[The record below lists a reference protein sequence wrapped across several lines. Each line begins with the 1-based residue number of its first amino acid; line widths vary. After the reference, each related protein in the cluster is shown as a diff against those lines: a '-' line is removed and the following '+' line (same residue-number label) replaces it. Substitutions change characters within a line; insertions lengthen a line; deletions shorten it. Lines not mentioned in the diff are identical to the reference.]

1 MPKNLSKIGRK
12 CKCDRLGVSRP
23 ARETGQLL
31 LDALDELHYKGIIL
45 MAASSSWEIE
55 VDRFG
60 KRELAVVR
68 HQLVEAETLLSR
80 YYCIPGRE
88 WPAYAYDVETL
99 SDLTQ
104 SEAIEGILALVAKYE
119 YRPPRSSGGQERLEF
134 YRICLQDHNILA
146 ASGHGPGGISF
157 EALLLYILTHEL
169 VHVFRF
175 ASQPQRYFADSA
187 SRVVEE
193 RSVHRITSDILR
205 MKKDRRLVPVLRA
218 YQEYPFVS
226 EQEM

>member
-1 MPKNLSKIGRK
+1 MNCTIKR
-12 CKCDRLGVSRP
+12 
-23 ARETGQLL
+23 
-31 LDALDELHYKGIIL
+31 IISDGL
-45 MAASSSWEIE
+45 VWSASSSKEIE

-60 KRELAVVR
+60 KRELEVVR
-68 HQLVEAETLLSR
+68 YQLVEAETLLSR

-119 YRPPRSSGGQERLEF
+119 YRPLSGGEPRLEF

-146 ASGHGPGGISF
+146 ASGHGPRGISF
-157 EALLLYILTHEL
+157 EALLLYVLTHEL

-205 MKKDRRLVPVLRA
+205 MKNDRRLLPVLRA

-226 EQEM
+226 TQEM